1 MKESIREYEILKII
15 KDRMSI
21 SRMELAK
28 LFNLTPARISKLI
41 NNLLEEGIIVEKE
54 EGRST
59 GGRKPMLLSINEDKF
74 KNILGINIAANDR
87 IFLSVSK
94 INGDFI
100 KKIKIDISEKNRR
113 DMLNF
118 LDKLIKKNLEKDVN
132 IGVIVLVVTG
142 PVDKEFSKILMSPHY
157 EWETNNIVRYLERKY
172 DLPIILE
179 NDVRAMAY
187 TEKQI
192 GSCKDVENFV
202 MLNLCQGIG
211 TSYFIDNKM
220 YRGFH
225 SMAGEIGHIVINTN
239 SIRKCSCGKRGCLE
253 AEASDKAI
261 LKRLESEIKIGKYSI
276 LKEILQKKNK
286 LEIKDVLY
294 GIDKRDFLVIKA
306 ITEAVEY
313 IAQGLNIIISII
325 DPEKII
331 LAGELFKS
339 EFVMENI
346 RFYLNK
352 ISLDIQKCHI
362 ESTQLGE
369 KLMYYSSISVVR
381 ENLFENLKFTEKY
394 IYKS

>member
-1 MKESIREYEILKII
+1 MKESVREYEILKSI
-15 KDRMSI
+15 KERMSI

-41 NNLLEEGIIVEKE
+41 NNLLEEKIIVEKE

-59 GGRKPMLLSINEDKF
+59 GGRRPMLLSINEDKF
-74 KNILGINIAANDR
+74 KNILGINITANDR
-87 IFLSVSK
+87 IFLSISK

-100 KKIKIDISEKNRR
+100 KKIKIDLLEKNKK

-118 LDKLIKKNLEKDVN
+118 LDKLIKKNLEKNEN

-187 TEKQI
+187 TEKQM
-192 GSCKDVENFV
+192 GSCKEVENFV

-261 LKRLESEIKIGKYSI
+261 LKRLESEIKVGKYSI
-276 LKEILQKKNK
+276 LKEILKKKGK

-294 GIDKRDFLVIKA
+294 GIKKRDFLVIKA

-313 IAQGLNIIISII
+313 IAQGLNIIISIV
-325 DPEKII
+325 DPEKIV

-352 ISLDIQKCHI
+352 ISLDIQKCEI
-362 ESTQLGE
+362 ESTKLGE
-369 KLMYYSSISVVR
+369 DLMYYSAISVVR

-394 IYKS
+394 I

>member
-1 MKESIREYEILKII
+1 MKESVREYEILKVI
-15 KDRMSI
+15 KERMSI

-41 NNLLEEGIIVEKE
+41 NNLLEEEIVVEKE

-59 GGRKPMLLSINEDKF
+59 GGRRPMLLSINEDKF
-74 KNILGINIAANDR
+74 KNILGINITANDR
-87 IFLSVSK
+87 IFLSISK

-100 KKIKIDISEKNRR
+100 KKIKIDLLEKNKK

-118 LDKLIKKNLEKDVN
+118 LDKLIRKNLEKNEN

-142 PVDKEFSKILMSPHY
+142 PVDEEFSKILMSPHY

-192 GSCKDVENFV
+192 GSCKEVENFV

-211 TSYFIDNKM
+211 TSSFIDNKM

-261 LKRLESEIKIGKYSI
+261 LKRLESEIKVGKYSI
-276 LKEILQKKNK
+276 LKEILQKKGK

-294 GIDKRDFLVIKA
+294 GIKKRDFLVIKA

-313 IAQGLNIIISII
+313 IAQGLNIIISIV
-325 DPEKII
+325 DPEKIV

-352 ISLDIQKCHI
+352 ISLDIQKCEI
-362 ESTQLGE
+362 ESTKLGE
-369 KLMYYSSISVVR
+369 DLMYYSAISVVR

-394 IYKS
+394 I

>member
-1 MKESIREYEILKII
+1 MKESLREYEILKII
-15 KDRMSI
+15 KERISI

-28 LFNLTPARISKLI
+28 LFDLTPARISRLI
-41 NNLLEEGIIVEKE
+41 NNLLEDNVIIEKSEGK
-54 EGRST
+54 ST
-59 GGRKPMLLSINEDKF
+59 GGRRPMLLSVNEEKF
-74 KNILGINIAANDR
+74 KNILGINITAEDR
-87 IFLSVSK
+87 IFLSISK

-100 KKIKIDISEKNRR
+100 KKIKINLLKKNKK

-118 LDKLIKKNLEKDVN
+118 LDNLIRKNLEGYKN
-132 IGVIVLVVTG
+132 IGAIVLIVTG
-142 PVDKEFSKILMSPHY
+142 PVDKDFSKILMSPHY
-157 EWETNNIVRYLERKY
+157 EWETNDIVKYLNRKY
-172 DLPIILE
+172 NLPIILE

-211 TSYFIDNKM
+211 TAYFIDNKM

-239 SIRKCSCGKRGCLE
+239 SIRRCSCGKRGCLE

-261 LKRLESEIKIGKYSI
+261 LKRLESEIKVGKYSI
-276 LKEILQKKNK
+276 LKEALQENNK

-294 GIDKRDFLVIKA
+294 GIKKKDFLVIKV

-313 IAQGLNIIISII
+313 IAQGLNIIISIV

-339 EFVMENI
+339 EFVMENL

-352 ISLDIQKCHI
+352 ISLDIQKCEI
-362 ESTQLGE
+362 ESTKLGE
-369 KLMYYSSISVVR
+369 LLMYYSAISVVR

-394 IYKS
+394 I

>member
-1 MKESIREYEILKII
+1 MKESLREYEILKII
-15 KDRMSI
+15 KNRISI

-28 LFNLTPARISKLI
+28 LFDLTPARISRLI
-41 NNLLEEGIIVEKE
+41 NNLLENNIIVEKN
-54 EGRST
+54 EGKST
-59 GGRKPMLLSINEDKF
+59 GGRRPKLLSVNEDNF
-74 KNILGINIAANDR
+74 KNILGINITADDK
-87 IFLSVSK
+87 IYLSVSK
-94 INGDFI
+94 VNGDFI
-100 KKIKIDISEKNRR
+100 KKIKIALLDKNKKN
-113 DMLNF
+113 MLKF
-118 LDKLIKKNLEKDVN
+118 LDSLIKRNLEKHKN
-132 IGVIVLVVTG
+132 IGAIVLIVTG
-142 PVDKEFSKILMSPHY
+142 PVDKNFSKILMSPHY
-157 EWETNNIVRYLERKY
+157 EWETNNIVKYLDRKY
-172 DLPIILE
+172 NLPIILE

-192 GSCKDVENFV
+192 GSCKDVDNFLV
-202 MLNLCQGIG
+202 LNLCQGIG

-261 LKRLESEIKIGKYSI
+261 LKRLESEIKVGKYSI
-276 LKEILQKKNK
+276 LKETLQKNNK

-294 GIDKRDFLVIKA
+294 GIKKRDFLVIKA

-313 IAQGLNIIISII
+313 IAQGLNIIISIV

-339 EFVMENI
+339 NFVMENLK
-346 RFYLNK
+346 FYLNK
-352 ISLDIQKCHI
+352 ISLDIQKCQI
-362 ESTQLGE
+362 ESTKLGDE
-369 KLMYYSSISVVR
+369 LMYYSAISVVR

-394 IYKS
+394 IRS